1 MIASP
6 ARTHHVPSLPTRAQH
21 NYAVRAVTGGVINT
35 VAGQGSAGALSDGG
49 PATEAYL
56 NYPFGVAV
64 DGGGNLLISDSV
76 RGTWARWGRAVTNH
90 RGSRARH
97 DVAPHSHHAQCLLP
111 RALM

>member
-1 MIASP
+1 M
-6 ARTHHVPSLPTRAQH
+6 
-21 NYAVRAVTGGVINT
+21 TGGIINT

-76 RGTWARWGRAVTNH
+76 RGTGARWGRAGTTTAAHALGTTWRHNH
-90 RGSRARH
+90 ITLTPNAYCP
-97 DVAPHSHHAQCLLP
+97 AP
-111 RALM
+111 